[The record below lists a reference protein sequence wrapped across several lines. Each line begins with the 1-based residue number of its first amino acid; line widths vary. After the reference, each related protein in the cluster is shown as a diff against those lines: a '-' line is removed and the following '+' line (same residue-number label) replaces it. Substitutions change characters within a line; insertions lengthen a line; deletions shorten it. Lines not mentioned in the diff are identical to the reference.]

1 MPPQQQIEQTEQ
13 MQEQF
18 AMLAEQAMQEG
29 VGGSAEEAL
38 AQMAMQNPGLLETEV
53 FQMLPPEMQERI
65 MTVTN
70 MVGGQGEMEQMP
82 ESRA

>member
-1 MPPQQQIEQTEQ
+1 

-18 AMLAEQAMQEG
+18 NMLAEQAMQEG
-29 VGGSAEEAL
+29 VGGEAEEAL
-38 AQMAMQNPGLLETEV
+38 AQMVMQNPGLLEAEG